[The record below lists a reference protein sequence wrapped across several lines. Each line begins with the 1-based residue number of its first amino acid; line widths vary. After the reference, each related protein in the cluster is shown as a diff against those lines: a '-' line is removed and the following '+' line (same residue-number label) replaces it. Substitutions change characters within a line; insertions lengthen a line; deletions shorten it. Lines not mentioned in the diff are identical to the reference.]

1 MVTQIIN
8 RHDSQLSNFFP
19 QNTHAAQLCSDDRK
33 RLSVQVLARTKPVTV
48 LAATN
53 GVSRKFL
60 YKNAAKAESALDKV
74 FNPIPED
81 EEVLF
86 YLPITKKWIR
96 HFIQELILVC
106 HSSFRGAI
114 ELLRDMFNYEISI
127 GTIHNVIRKAIKKA
141 RHINNS
147 EDLSQIRVG
156 APDEIFQAG
165 KPVLV
170 GCDVKST
177 YCYLLSLEEHRD
189 ETTWGVHLL
198 DLSERGLNPDYT
210 IADMGKGLRAGQ
222 AAAWGTTPCHAD
234 VFHGECNL
242 TKLATYLER
251 RALGCISARE
261 NLEQKMKRAKQ
272 SRSGRKLSKKLWL
285 SRQAEAKALELA
297 QDVQLLTDWMKNDV
311 LSLSGPEPTVREEL
325 FDFIIKELSEREHL
339 CSHRITPVRRTLHN
353 QRKEILAFTHVL
365 DEKLTKIADNF
376 SIPKY
381 LVHRVCELQGMSKSN
396 TAYWQQETNLR
407 KKLYGR
413 LYDDVQDAVLKA
425 MADTPRASSVVENL
439 NSRLRNYF
447 FLRKQ
452 IGNDYLELLRFF
464 LNHRRFMRSE
474 WPERVNKSP
483 TEIMTG
489 KTHPHW
495 LDLLDAQDSSY
506 N

>member
-1 MVTQIIN
+1 MVTQLIN
-8 RHDSQLSNFFP
+8 EESTRLFP
-19 QNTHAAQLCSDDRK
+19 ISRAAQLGPDDRK
-33 RLSVQVLARTKPVTV
+33 HLSIQFLARTKPITV
-48 LAATN
+48 LANTN
-53 GVSRKFL
+53 NVSRKFL
-60 YKNAAKAESALDKV
+60 YKNASKATKALNDAFEPGHK
-74 FNPIPED
+74 ND
-81 EEVLF
+81 DVLF
-86 YLPITKKWIR
+86 TLPVTKEWLR
-96 HFIQELILVC
+96 RFVLALTLIC
-106 HSSFRGAI
+106 HSPFRGVI
-114 ELLRDMFNYEISI
+114 ELLRDLFCYRISI
-127 GTIHNVIRKAIKKA
+127 GTVHNIHKEAIVEARKV
-141 RHINNS
+141 NNS

-170 GCDVKST
+170 GCDVKSS
-177 YCYLLSLEEHRD
+177 YCYLLSSEEHRD

-198 DLSERGLNPDYT
+198 DLSERGLNPDFT

-272 SRSGRKLSKKLWL
+272 RRSGHKLSKKLWL
-285 SRQAEAKALELA
+285 SRQAETKALELA
-297 QDVQLLTDWMKNDV
+297 QDIQLLTNWMKNDV
-311 LSLSGPEPTVREEL
+311 LSVSGPESTVREEL

-353 QRKEILAFTHVL
+353 QRKEILAFAHVL
-365 DEKLTKIADNF
+365 DEKLTKIADTL

-396 TAYWQQETNLR
+396 TAYWQEETNLR

-452 IGNDYLELLRFF
+452 IGNEYLELLRFF

-474 WPERVNKSP
+474 WPGRINKSP
-483 TEIMTG
+483 AEIMTG
-489 KTHPHW
+489 RSHPHW
-495 LDLLDAQDSSY
+495 LDLLDSQDSTY

>member
-1 MVTQIIN
+1 MVTQVID
-8 RHDSQLSNFFP
+8 RCDSRLPNFFP
-19 QNTHAAQLCSDDRK
+19 KNTNAAQLCPDDRK
-33 RLSVQVLARTKPVTV
+33 RLSVQVLARTKPVTA

-60 YKNAAKAESALDKV
+60 YNNAAKAESALDKV

-127 GTIHNVIRKAIKKA
+127 GTIHNVIQEAIKKA

-147 EDLSQIRVG
+147 EDLSPIRVG

-198 DLSERGLNPDYT
+198 DLAERGLDPNYT
-210 IADMGKGLRAGQ
+210 IADAAKGLRAGQ
-222 AAAWGTTPCHAD
+222 TAAWGAKPCHGD
-234 VFHGECNL
+234 VFHCERDL
-242 TKLATYLER
+242 TKLVTYLER
-251 RALGCISARE
+251 RALGCISACAK
-261 NLEQKMKRAKQ
+261 LEQKMEDAKKR
-272 SRSGRKLSKKLWL
+272 GNGHKLSKKLGL
-285 SRQAEAKALELA
+285 ARQAEIKALKLA
-297 QDVQLLTDWMKNDV
+297 EDIQLLSNWIKYDI
-311 LSLSGPEPTVREEL
+311 LSLSGPNADTRSEL
-325 FDFIIKELSEREHL
+325 FDFIIEELNKLEHL
-339 CSHRITPVRRTLHN
+339 CSHRIRPICRSLQN
-353 QRKEILAFTHVL
+353 QKKDLLAFASVL
-365 DEKLTKIADNF
+365 DEKLARI
-376 SIPKY
+376 SEELSVSKY
-381 LVHRVCELQGMSKSN
+381 LVHCVCELQGAKKN
-396 TAYWQQETNLR
+396 TPFYWKREATIR
-407 KKLYGR
+407 EKLHGKFYYV
-413 LYDDVQDAVLKA
+413 LTAVKEA

-452 IGNDYLELLRFF
+452 IGNGYLDLLRFF

-474 WPERVNKSP
+474 WPERINKSP

-489 KTHPHW
+489 KSHPHW
-495 LDLLDAQDSSY
+495 LDLLDAQDSNY